1 MTTFAFIILSLLLVV
16 AILAAWF
23 YRSRAN
29 IILRKS
35 RSQQIENYAYR
46 DANLDP
52 DAFYQVQRI
61 ETDLPEYRQYD
72 GCWGVCRLTS
82 KRGFMFR
89 ATIKAFTDEDD
100 DFNRR
105 EAEELCEK
113 LNAR

>member
-1 MTTFAFIILSLLLVV
+1 MTTSFIILSLLLVV

-23 YRSRAN
+23 YRSRAD
-29 IILRKS
+29 IILRES

-52 DAFYQVQRI
+52 NAFYNVQRV
-61 ETDLPEYRQYD
+61 ETDRPEYRQYN
-72 GCWGVCRLTS
+72 GCWGVCRRTTN
-82 KRGFMFR
+82 RGFMFC
-89 ATIKAFTDEDD
+89 ATIKVFTDEDD